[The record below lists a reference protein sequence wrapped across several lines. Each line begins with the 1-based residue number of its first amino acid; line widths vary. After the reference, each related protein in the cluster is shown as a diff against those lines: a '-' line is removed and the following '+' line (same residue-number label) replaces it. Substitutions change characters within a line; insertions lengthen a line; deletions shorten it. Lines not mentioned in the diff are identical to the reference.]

1 MTLRII
7 APPCG
12 LEPIA
17 VFCAQPRCTNWADE
31 PYEAAVRVLLQGSS
45 ELVRSAT
52 SGATHGCR
60 LLIDRQCVLMD
71 LNNLLT

>member
-1 MTLRII
+1 MR
-7 APPCG
+7 
-12 LEPIA
+12 
-17 VFCAQPRCTNWADE
+17 QPSESYSKA
-31 PYEAAVRVLLQGSS
+31 LL